1 MSDEDAPPAG
11 AGAGAENRPED
22 TTGQVVPEPNR
33 PAAEARATGRGR
45 SALAWAGV
53 AGWGAWAALRLAG
66 GDRIPGIGALGAP
79 LLALTPYVAAAA
91 PVPLAA
97 ALLLRRP
104 LAAAAA
110 AVIMVSLLVTVVPR
124 EIGDGQPAARGPA
137 VRVLTANVFFSEAGA
152 AELVGLVR
160 RTRPDVLSLQELTTE
175 GARRYERAGLT
186 DLLPHKFLDTR
197 SGAAGS
203 GLYSRLPLRGLP
215 PLAGMRM
222 ATPQAEFTLP
232 GGRRVEVTAVH
243 PTPPI
248 ASPAYD
254 AWRHDIAA
262 LPSARAAAPRPAG
275 RRTAAA
281 TPRPADGAPVRILAG
296 DFNATLDHA
305 TLRAL
310 IGRGYADA
318 ADRTGNGLA
327 PTWGP
332 GGAGPP
338 LTIDHVL
345 FDRRGAATAY
355 AVHDLAGSDHRA
367 VFAAIRL
374 P

>member
-1 MSDEDAPPAG
+1 MSDEEAPPDKAG
-11 AGAGAENRPED
+11 ADAENRPED
-22 TTGQVVPEPNR
+22 TAGQVVPEPYR
-33 PAAEARATGRGR
+33 PDDEARATGRGR
-45 SALAWAGV
+45 SVLAWAGV

-66 GDRIPGIGALGAP
+66 GDRLPGIGPLGAP

-91 PVPLAA
+91 PVPLAV
-97 ALLLRRP
+97 ALLLRRRR
-104 LAAAAA
+104 AAAAA
-110 AVIMVSLLVTVVPR
+110 AVIMVSLLVAVVPR
-124 EIGDGQPAARGPA
+124 AIGDDQPAARGPA
-137 VRVLTANVFFSEAGA
+137 VRVLTANVFFSEVGA
-152 AELVGLVR
+152 DDLVALVR

-186 DLLPHKFLDTR
+186 NLLPHKFLDTR
-197 SGAAGS
+197 TGAAGS
-203 GLYSRLPLRGLP
+203 GLYSRFPLRGLP

-262 LPSARAAAPRPAG
+262 LPSARAAAAPLAG
-275 RRTAAA
+275 SA
-281 TPRPADGAPVRILAG
+281 APVRILAG

-305 TLRAL
+305 TLRNL

-318 ADRTGNGLA
+318 ADRTGDGLV
-327 PTWGP
+327 PTWGA

-338 LTIDHVL
+338 ITIDHVL
-345 FDRRGAATAY
+345 FDRRGAVTAY

-367 VFAAIRL
+367 LLAEIRL